1 MKREDDVQLIRK
13 VLSGDDEAFNTLV
26 QKYQSSVH
34 TLVWRRIGDFHYAE
48 EITQD
53 TFLQAYQ
60 KLSTLRDPDQFA
72 GWLYVI
78 ANRLCIAW
86 IRKQRPAMQSLSDT
100 SVKVIDDLAYERYV
114 LKQREL
120 EAAEHRY
127 EIIQRLLAELP
138 KSERKVMT
146 LYYLGEMTTKEIGK
160 SLGVSANTITSRLH
174 RARKRLQEK
183 GEFLQMPS
191 DNHQQNLAIQIKDH
205 HKSGEFDKA
214 LKISARALESDPVD
228 LEAYDSRWRLI
239 AEMFSEADAKRR
251 ILPEIESLLRKHPE
265 TPELLNTV
273 YWGYMGFPGSE
284 KREKNVPS
292 SLFDKILQH
301 PRTEVY
307 QAALLGLAE
316 LSEDIHQKWHYYQR
330 VIDEFTVSNA
340 PILSW
345 YWGAY
350 KHLLQ
355 LAEQDRSLTNDD
367 ELDGLIDECLEAHL
381 SYCQETRQWF
391 GWAYTAA
398 VKYRLKFNNRLDKAL
413 EVLERAEIRLGEAEE
428 QEWLIENNKGS
439 VEDERKNISRLRCE
453 IYLRQEC
460 WREAHDGLVANAP
473 DCLESLWAR
482 FNEDTINYFYV
493 LGRSAEGM
501 GDDEKARRCYADAY
515 FAPMPRLEKVR
526 HYYDFADPHF
536 VPMPR
541 AESRRGLE
549 RLYKKIRRG
558 ETTDTLEAFLN
569 DTEAEYRIR
578 EKADLEKIRQ
588 KLIVNRRNKK
598 ATDFRLETLEGET
611 YTLSAMSGKVVLL
624 DVGVSLY
631 GGNIVIPEVEA
642 VYERFSK
649 VDDVVIWSIS
659 DGEVPR
665 KVREFLDQYQPHWPL
680 LLDPHRQVKKAY
692 QIERIPSFILIDKD
706 GNWQYS
712 FIGLDLIGGQPLIW
726 MIEAL
731 LSD

>member
-34 TLVWRRIGDFHYAE
+34 ALVWRKIGDFHYAE

-72 GWLYVI
+72 GWIYVI

-86 IRKQRPAMQSLSDT
+86 IRKQRPTMQSLSDT

-138 KSERKVMT
+138 QSERKVMT

-239 AEMFSEADAKRR
+239 AEMFSEVDAKRR

-273 YWGYMGFPGSE
+273 YWGYMEFPG
-284 KREKNVPS
+284 RAKNIPNN
-292 SLFDKILQH
+292 LFDKMLQY
-301 PRTEVY
+301 PKTELHLT
-307 QAALLGLAE
+307 ALLGLAE
-316 LSEDIHQKWHYYQR
+316 RSEDASQQWHYYQR
-330 VIDEFTVSNA
+330 IIDEFTVTDA

-345 YWGAY
+345 YWLAY
-350 KHLLQ
+350 EKCLE
-355 LAEQDRSLTNDD
+355 LAKQDRSLASND
-367 ELDGLIDECLEAHL
+367 ELDELIDGCLRVHL
-381 SYCQETRQWF
+381 SMCQETQQWF

-413 EVLERAEIRLGEAEE
+413 EVLERADLRLGEAEE

-473 DCLESLWAR
+473 DYLESLWAR
-482 FNEDTINYFYV
+482 FNEDTINYFYM

-558 ETTDTLEAFLN
+558 ETTDTLEAFLK

-665 KVREFLDQYQPHWPL
+665 KVREFLDQYQPHWPV

-692 QIERIPSFILIDKD
+692 QIERIPSFILIDKE